1 MPIEITQITFSQ
13 LNQILQIEENHFSD
27 LKAID
32 IAPGK
37 LSKFISGFAN
47 ADGGELYIGIDE
59 NEIEGKKERSWRGFA
74 DQEAANGYLQIF
86 EEIFPLDYGYEY
98 TFLAFQDAIGLV
110 LQVTISKSQQIV
122 EASDGT
128 VYKRR
133 GAQTLPVKTPEA
145 LDRLKLDKGIESYEK
160 RTVDVDLSVITSSDI
175 INKFIKEVIPTTGAE
190 SWLKKQQL
198 IQRDKPTI
206 AGVLLF
212 ADEPQAVIPKRCG
225 IKIYRYKTKDL
236 EGTRETLAFD
246 PITIEG
252 CLYDQVQKA
261 VAKTIQIVE
270 EIPKMGNEGLE
281 TICYP
286 EETIHEIITNAL
298 LHRDY
303 SIIADVRICIFD
315 NRIEIESA
323 GRLPGHVTVQN
334 ILKEQ
339 FARNGAIVRLINKF
353 PNPPNKD
360 IGEGLNTA
368 FQAMANLRL
377 QPPEVYERENSVL
390 VCIKHEP
397 LASVETTIM
406 KYLANHENITNKIAR
421 KETGIKSEGTIKE
434 AFYRL
439 KDRHLIEPV
448 PARSRSNAAWR
459 KVGSQD
465 EDLENENS
473 PYEMYPQYEQLV
485 INYLIVNQ
493 IITNSIAREIIGI
506 DSKTARNIFKRL
518 QKQELI
524 EIVPGTSRGKAV
536 WRKFQDTNVY
546 P

>member
-1 MPIEITQITFSQ
+1 MPIEAIQITFSQ
-13 LNQILQIEENHFSD
+13 VNQILKSEENYFLD

-32 IAPGK
+32 IAPKK
-37 LSKFISGFAN
+37 LSKFICGFAN

-59 NEIEGKKERSWRGFA
+59 KEIEGIKERYWRGFA
-74 DQEAANGYLQIF
+74 DQEAANGHLQTL
-86 EEIFPLDYGYEY
+86 EEIFPLGDGYEY
-98 TFLAFQDAIGLV
+98 TFLSFQDSIGLV
-110 LQVTISKSQQIV
+110 LQVTIPKSQQIV
-122 EASDGT
+122 ETSDGT
-128 VYKRR
+128 VYKRL
-133 GAQTLPVKTPEA
+133 GAQTSPVKTTEA
-145 LDRLKLDKGIESYEK
+145 LERLKLDKGIESYEK
-160 RTVDVDLSVITSSDI
+160 RTVDADISVITNSDTTT
-175 INKFIKEVIPTTGAE
+175 KFIRDIIPTTGAKL
-190 SWLKKQQL
+190 WLRKQQL

-206 AGVLLF
+206 AGILLF

-236 EGTRETLAFD
+236 EGTRETLAFN

-252 CLYDQVQKA
+252 CLYEQIQKA

-286 EETIHEIITNAL
+286 EEAIHEIITNAL

-377 QPPEVYERENSVL
+377 QPPEVYERENSVF

-397 LASVETTIM
+397 LASAEATIM
-406 KYLANHENITNKIAR
+406 GYLTNHANITNKIAR
-421 KETGIKSEGTIKE
+421 KETGIQSEGTIKE

-439 KDRHLIEPV
+439 RDRHLIEPV
-448 PARSRSNAAWR
+448 TGRSKKTAAWC
-459 KVGSQD
+459 KFGTQD
-465 EDLENENS
+465 ENLENENS
-473 PYEMYPQYEQLV
+473 QYKMYPQYEQLV
-485 INYLIVNQ
+485 MNNLENNQ
-493 IITNSIAREIIGI
+493 VITNSIAREILGV
-506 DSKTARNIFKRL
+506 DSQTARNIFKRL
-518 QKQELI
+518 QKRKLI
-524 EIVPGTSRGKAV
+524 EIVPGTSYGRSI
-536 WRKFQDTNVY
+536 WRKFSESNV
-546 P
+546 

>member
-122 EASDGT
+122 EASHGT

-281 TICYP
+281 TI
-286 EETIHEIITNAL
+286 
-298 LHRDY
+298 
-303 SIIADVRICIFD
+303 
-315 NRIEIESA
+315 
-323 GRLPGHVTVQN
+323 
-334 ILKEQ
+334 
-339 FARNGAIVRLINKF
+339 
-353 PNPPNKD
+353 
-360 IGEGLNTA
+360 
-368 FQAMANLRL
+368 
-377 QPPEVYERENSVL
+377 
-390 VCIKHEP
+390 
-397 LASVETTIM
+397 
-406 KYLANHENITNKIAR
+406 
-421 KETGIKSEGTIKE
+421 
-434 AFYRL
+434 
-439 KDRHLIEPV
+439 
-448 PARSRSNAAWR
+448 
-459 KVGSQD
+459 
-465 EDLENENS
+465 
-473 PYEMYPQYEQLV
+473 
-485 INYLIVNQ
+485 
-493 IITNSIAREIIGI
+493 
-506 DSKTARNIFKRL
+506 
-518 QKQELI
+518 
-524 EIVPGTSRGKAV
+524 
-536 WRKFQDTNVY
+536 
-546 P
+546 

>member
-1 MPIEITQITFSQ
+1 MPIEVFQINLSQ
-13 LNQILQIEENHFSD
+13 QNKILKAEENHFLD

-59 NEIEGKKERSWRGFA
+59 KEIEGTKERSWRGFA
-74 DQEAANGYLQIF
+74 DQEAANGHLQIF
-86 EEIFPLDYGYEY
+86 EELFPLGDGYEY
-98 TFLAFQDAIGLV
+98 SFLAFQDAIGLI

-122 EASDGT
+122 EASDRV

-160 RTVDVDLSVITSSDI
+160 RTVDADISIITTSDI
-175 INKFIKEVIPTTGAE
+175 INKFIIEVVPTTGAE
-190 SWLKKQQL
+190 SWIRKQQL

-212 ADEPQAVIPKRCG
+212 ADEPQAILPKRCG
-225 IKIYRYKTKDL
+225 VKIYRYKTKDL

-270 EIPKMGNEGLE
+270 EIPKMGSEGLE

-286 EETIHEIITNAL
+286 EEAIHEIITNAL

-323 GRLPGHVTVQN
+323 GRLPGHVTIQN
-334 ILKEQ
+334 ILTEQ

-377 QPPEVYERENSVL
+377 QPPEVYKRENSVF

-397 LASVETTIM
+397 LASVEATIM
-406 KYLANHENITNKIAR
+406 KYLANYESITNKIAR
-421 KETGIKSEGTIKE
+421 QETGIQSEGTIKE

-439 KDRHLIEPV
+439 KDRHLIESV
-448 PARSRSNAAWR
+448 IGRSKKTAAWC
-459 KVGSQD
+459 KVGTQD
-465 EDLENENS
+465 ENLENENS
-473 PYEMYPQYEQLV
+473 PYKIYPQYEQLV
-485 INYLIVNQ
+485 IDNLKINQ
-493 IITNSIAREIIGI
+493 VITNSIAREILKV
-506 DSKTARNIFKRL
+506 DSQTARNIFKRL
-518 QKQELI
+518 QKRKLI
-524 EIVPGTSRGKAV
+524 EIVPGTSRGGAM
-536 WRKFQDTNVY
+536 WRKSQDSDV
-546 P
+546 